1 MYKKY
6 WEEFYEKCNVSLTP
20 SLFAHYIADYIKPG
34 RKKIVELGC
43 GNGRDALFFS
53 TLNHDILAI
62 DQCEYEIDFLNN
74 RYTDRDNLLFYCAD
88 FTCLPI
94 KDMYDVVYSRF
105 TIHSIS
111 SEQQKRVL
119 NWAFESLNSDGL
131 FVVEARGHRNEIFKI
146 GERVENEP
154 DAFILDNHYRRFINL
169 DDFKDKLLNLGFK
182 VEYAEEKKGFA
193 PYNGD
198 DETYIRVI
206 ARKE

>member
-20 SLFAHYIADYIKPG
+20 SLFANYIADYIKPG

-53 TLNHDILAI
+53 TLDHDILAI
-62 DQCEYEIDFLNN
+62 DQCEYEINFLNN
-74 RYTDRDNLLFYCAD
+74 RYKDRDNLLFYCAD

-94 KDMYDVVYSRF
+94 KEKYDVVYSRF

-119 NWAFESLNSDGL
+119 DWAFESLNSDGL